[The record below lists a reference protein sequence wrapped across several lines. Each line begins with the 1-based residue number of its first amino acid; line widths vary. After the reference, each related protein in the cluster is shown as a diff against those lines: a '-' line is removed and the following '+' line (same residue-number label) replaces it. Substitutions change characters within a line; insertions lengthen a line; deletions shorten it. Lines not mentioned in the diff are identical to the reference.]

1 MRVCWSCQASLL
13 STACLCIR
21 LLVCRPICTP
31 AKARSKSCG
40 DVDEANNEI
49 LSSLFLVFVR
59 STHSH
64 INMGNTASTPSN
76 TSLPE
81 RHAPVASSSSAS
93 PPAGCPM
100 HQEDAGNQAAQ
111 ANTARD
117 EPTFLERLNPLNNIP
132 LLSQAPVS
140 PSQQTVLSLERTVSS
155 IPRASSNSSSDAAS
169 PAGACPVAHDS
180 KGKQKAADQDEED
193 KWVYPSP
200 QQFYNALM
208 RKGKDTPEQSIDVM
222 VHIHNFLNER
232 AWDEVRRWE
241 DMRTPGERIELARFE
256 GRPQD
261 LSPKARFHLL
271 LGNIFSNT
279 YR

>member
-1 MRVCWSCQASLL
+1 
-13 STACLCIR
+13 
-21 LLVCRPICTP
+21 
-31 AKARSKSCG
+31 
-40 DVDEANNEI
+40 
-49 LSSLFLVFVR
+49 
-59 STHSH
+59 
-64 INMGNTASTPSN
+64 
-76 TSLPE
+76 
-81 RHAPVASSSSAS
+81 
-93 PPAGCPM
+93 M
-100 HQEDAGNQAAQ
+100 HQEDAGNQAA
-111 ANTARD
+111 ATTTATH

-155 IPRASSNSSSDAAS
+155 IPRASSNSSPDTSS
-169 PAGACPVAHDS
+169 PGACPVAHDS
-180 KGKQKAADQDEED
+180 KGKQKAADQDEDD

-279 YR
+279 YRWVERNTHSPRYDRADLFSNNSSTPPFDRHDWYVRRPSDGTSQRYVIDYYSAADDENG